1 MPRRRIGVYAGTFDP
16 VHTGHITFALQA
28 MKAANLDHVYF
39 LPERKPRGK
48 KNVEHYAHRVAMLS
62 RALKPHP
69 KFHELEMVEMQFT
82 VSRTL
87 PFLHKKFEGDT
98 LVFLFGS
105 DVVRHI
111 GKWPN
116 SSQLLKDGEFIIGL
130 RNKDKSKE
138 IKNIVSDWKSH
149 PSSVYIVTSYA
160 PEITS
165 RKIRGALRSK
175 QQTSGLLK
183 SVEKYSGSNWLYVS
197 LSDVGANVDVN
208 KDSLLE

>member
-1 MPRRRIGVYAGTFDP
+1 MSRIGIYAGTFDP

-28 MKAANLDHVYF
+28 RKAANLDHIYF
-39 LPERKPRGK
+39 LPERKPRDK
-48 KNVEHYAHRVAMLS
+48 KNVEHYAHRVAMLT

-69 KFHELEMVEMQFT
+69 KFHELEMVEMQFS

-87 PFLHKKFEGDT
+87 PFLNKKFKDDN

-105 DVVRHI
+105 DVVGHI
-111 GKWPN
+111 SKWP
-116 SSQLLKDGEFIIGL
+116 SAPQLLQNGEFVIGL

-138 IKNIVSDWKSH
+138 IKDIVSAWKSQ
-149 PSSVYIVTSYA
+149 PSSVYIVSSYA

-165 RKIRGALRSK
+165 KKIRGALRSK
-175 QQTSGLLK
+175 QQISGLLK

-197 LSDVGANVDVN
+197 LSDVNSNVDAN
-208 KDSLLE
+208 KNSLLE